1 MPRQARLDAPGVLHH
16 IMIRGI
22 EGRKIYRNNKD
33 REDFLDR
40 LEKLLP
46 MTETACYAWVFM
58 PNHAH
63 FLFRTGLSP
72 LSTLMRRL
80 LTGYV
85 VSFNHRH
92 KRQGQLFQ
100 NRYKSIICQEDTYF
114 KELVRYIHLNPI
126 RAGIVKGLN
135 ELNTYPYC
143 GHSTIMGEIKRSWQ
157 DEEYVLGYFGR
168 RVKSA
173 RKAYIEYVEGGIN
186 QGRQDDLIGG
196 GLIRS
201 IGGWSEVKKLRQK
214 GQDHLMSDER
224 ILGDSEFVESIL
236 FQADEKYERRYEV
249 KSRGY
254 NLESI
259 AKRAA
264 EIYGIGLSEVFSKGK
279 QARRVE
285 ARSLFCYWAVREL
298 GISLRDLAIKLEIS
312 PPGVGYAVE
321 RGEAI
326 ARRNKYSLMS

>member
-1 MPRQARLDAPGVLHH
+1 M
-16 IMIRGI
+16 
-22 EGRKIYRNNKD
+22 
-33 REDFLDR
+33 
-40 LEKLLP
+40 
-46 MTETACYAWVFM
+46 
-58 PNHAH
+58 
-63 FLFRTGLSP
+63 
-72 LSTLMRRL
+72 
-80 LTGYV
+80 
-85 VSFNHRH
+85 
-92 KRQGQLFQ
+92 
-100 NRYKSIICQEDTYF
+100 
-114 KELVRYIHLNPI
+114 
-126 RAGIVKGLN
+126 
-135 ELNTYPYC
+135 
-143 GHSTIMGEIKRSWQ
+143 
-157 DEEYVLGYFGR
+157 
-168 RVKSA
+168 
-173 RKAYIEYVEGGIN
+173 EGGIN

-326 ARRNKYSLMS
+326 ARRNKYSLIH